1 MASHELFPYLCVHDG
16 GAAIDFYCEVIEVF
30 EVKETF
36 RISPNP
42 AAASATPNWTSATAR
57 S

>member
-1 MASHELFPYLCVHDG
+1 MASHGLLPYLCVHDG